1 MLYQNQLFQYSG
13 FDITAI
19 ALFSIFTMRRTYKVV
34 RVLFR
39 DIAAA
44 KVHSMSKTY
53 EDEQSELKKQIQSLR
68 VEIDQQGQQMDNL
81 DRFIQMASKYV
92 DLQQLTPYAL
102 RELVKGI

>member
-1 MLYQNQLFQYSG
+1 
-13 FDITAI
+13 
-19 ALFSIFTMRRTYKVV
+19 
-34 RVLFR
+34 
-39 DIAAA
+39 
-44 KVHSMSKTY
+44 MSKTY

-102 RELVKGI
+102 RELVKGIYLEKIADQSDKRKVNIKIHYDFVGYIPLDVP